1 MSLANIKKG
10 DTVILHMFTGIAVGV
25 KEVVAADKATI
36 TVETAKGKTKFSRKT
51 SKQIEPEVSNER
63 YCNYITE
70 DDGSFVP
77 RTPAKKPSK
86 TKTKVKTKVEEDIED
101 DEDEEEIKPVKK
113 SKTKAAEKPA
123 KKSKAKAKPVEEDD
137 FDEDEYEEEE

>member
-63 YCNYITE
+63 YANYLTE

-77 RTPAKKPSK
+77 RTPNKKAAKP
-86 TKTKVKTKVEEDIED
+86 KTKVKTKVEEDIED

-113 SKTKAAEKPA
+113 SKTKATEKSA

>member
-63 YCNYITE
+63 YANYLTE

-77 RTPAKKPSK
+77 RTPNKKAAKP
-86 TKTKVKTKVEEDIED
+86 KTKVKTKAEDEYEED
-101 DEDEEEIKPVKK
+101 DEEEVKPVKK
-113 SKTKAAEKPA
+113 SKAKTADKPA
-123 KKSKAKAKPVEEDD
+123 KKSKTKAKPVEDDD

>member
-101 DEDEEEIKPVKK
+101 DEEEIKPVKK

-123 KKSKAKAKPVEEDD
+123 KKSKTKTKPVEEDD

>member
-25 KEVVAADKATI
+25 KEVIAADKATI
-36 TVETAKGKTKFSRKT
+36 TVETGKGKTKFSRKT

-63 YCNYITE
+63 YSNYITE
-70 DDGSFVP
+70 NDGSFVP
-77 RTPAKKPSK
+77 RNSTKKAAKP
-86 TKTKVKTKVEEDIED
+86 KTKVKTKVEDEEEED
-101 DEDEEEIKPVKK
+101 DEEEVKPVKK
-113 SKTKAAEKPA
+113 SKAKAAEKPA
-123 KKSKAKAKPVEEDD
+123 KKSKAKPVEEDD